1 MPAGYVIAE
10 SIRAGSR
17 LEGFPLT
24 LIRIERHTI
33 DNATG
38 AQPSAWTM
46 IHFDF
51 PKDDAARLADAL
63 ADVLDEPGWYT
74 NFDVDGDKVV
84 IFPRRVMRY
93 RRGDQAARAA
103 AEAYARSLGIP
114 DAQLDW

>member
-38 AQPSAWTM
+38 A
-46 IHFDF
+46 
-51 PKDDAARLADAL
+51 
-63 ADVLDEPGWYT
+63 
-74 NFDVDGDKVV
+74 
-84 IFPRRVMRY
+84 
-93 RRGDQAARAA
+93 
-103 AEAYARSLGIP
+103 
-114 DAQLDW
+114 